1 MTVDIPQLKGLVKDK
16 QGTYHEVGPQCSET
30 PTLPLLLAVFLEAGA
45 VVVVERGVQGQ
56 VSSLPLTWGAT
67 SRKSL

>member
-1 MTVDIPQLKGLVKDK
+1 MDRPQLKGLVKDK
-16 QGTYHEVGPQCSET
+16 RGAYCEVGPQCSET
-30 PTLPLLLAVFLEAGA
+30 PALPLLLSVFLEAGA

>member
-1 MTVDIPQLKGLVKDK
+1 MTVDRPQLKGLVKAK
-16 QGTYHEVGPQCSET
+16 QGAYREVGPQCSET

-56 VSSLPLTWGAT
+56 VSSLPITWGAT